1 MILHLCL
8 TNLPYLYKMKLTG
21 SKFVILLVVVIIFF
35 LFIYI
40 INLYVLDMEN
50 SNPNVLTI
58 KPTPRCIMEFFLVH
72 VEKPENVSTLSK
84 AILNAVNL
92 EAKMDRI
99 RFFPEQLELRKT
111 FPDSSER
118 LEPGI
123 VFIFEVDVVCK
134 NNKLQILEKV
144 TLFYVVAF

>member
-1 MILHLCL
+1 
-8 TNLPYLYKMKLTG
+8 
-21 SKFVILLVVVIIFF
+21 
-35 LFIYI
+35 
-40 INLYVLDMEN
+40 MEN
-50 SNPNVLTI
+50 TNSNVLLI

-84 AILNAVNL
+84 VILNAVNL

-111 FPDSSER
+111 FPDSSEG
-118 LEPGI
+118 LEPGN

-144 TLFYVVAF
+144 RSYNFI